1 MAKQRLTLVL
11 VAVALL
17 LIPAFPF
24 ASAQDPEG
32 PYCTTNPDDG
42 TGLPECYTPED
53 NECYE
58 GGELEFRCFEPAHWV
73 IGWYLARYNQGLI
86 GADDMPEWVALS
98 LFPPGPPVV
107 SRPRP
112 RGTRCLNL
120 GPVGMPHIDILLDV
134 SVDHQIAPIFF
145 ANTACTEYY
154 PNGTPPAINFAV
166 VFAVGQ
172 ANAEAKCTTYFSL
185 GAATDYTA
193 AYPDLWRCSKY

>member
-1 MAKQRLTLVL
+1 MARQRFALVL

-24 ASAQDPEG
+24 VSAQDPEG
-32 PYCTTNPDDG
+32 PYCTTDPDDG
-42 TGLPECYTPED
+42 SGLPECYTPED

-98 LFPPGPPVV
+98 LFPPGPSVV
-107 SRPRP
+107 SVPRP
-112 RGTRCLNL
+112 RGTRCVNL
-120 GPVGMPHIDILLDV
+120 GAVGLPHVDILLDTL
-134 SVDHQIAPIFF
+134 VDHQIAPIFF
-145 ANTACTEYY
+145 ANTACTSYY
-154 PNGTPPAINFAV
+154 PDGTPPAINFAV
-166 VFAVGQ
+166 VFAVAK